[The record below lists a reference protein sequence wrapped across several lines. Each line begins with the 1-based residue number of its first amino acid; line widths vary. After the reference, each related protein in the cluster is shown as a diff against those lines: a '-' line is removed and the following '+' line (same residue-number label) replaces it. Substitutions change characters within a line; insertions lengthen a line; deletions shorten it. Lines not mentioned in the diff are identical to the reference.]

1 MGCSSSV
8 PIESGSSS
16 PAGPSREPQGSSSG
30 AASSKRAEAVKRDAV
45 FDDIDEVDEDY
56 VLPVIPKS
64 AEALGRIRSAC
75 ANLADSIFTG
85 ISDEQLEAMNEAKTI
100 LNENGPY
107 SLVVVDSII
116 AHFRTEYTGRGEL
129 ADRQQALG
137 HHMAALK
144 GMAQEYNVAVVI
156 TNQVRPTSHTHSSHA
171 LPGRMYR

>member
-85 ISDEQLEAMNEAKTI
+85 ISDEQLEALFLAMELVPTKPGELIITQGTMGDRFYIVDSGDFEVCAS
-100 LNENGPY
+100 PQARQP
-107 SLVVVDSII
+107 SLVFII
-116 AHFRTEYTGRGEL
+116 SRFHYFY
-129 ADRQQALG
+129 
-137 HHMAALK
+137 
-144 GMAQEYNVAVVI
+144 
-156 TNQVRPTSHTHSSHA
+156 SHT
-171 LPGRMYR
+171 LPFVRRF

>member
-8 PIESGSSS
+8 PVESGSSS

-85 ISDEQLEAMNEAKTI
+85 ISDEQLEALFLAME
-100 LNENGPY
+100 
-107 SLVVVDSII
+107 LVPTKPGELIITQGTMGDRFYIVDSGDFEVC
-116 AHFRTEYTGRGEL
+116 ASP
-129 ADRQQALG
+129 QAS
-137 HHMAALK
+137 
-144 GMAQEYNVAVVI
+144 QPPSSTSTSVRSRIVI
-156 TNQVRPTSHTHSSHA
+156 
-171 LPGRMYR
+171 